1 MVQVYK
7 ILNAIDIVDKDK
19 LFTLSEYTSTRG
31 HPKKLYK
38 ERPRLNIR
46 ANSFSNRVVNVWN
59 NLPEQV
65 VMAPSLVLKHVQ
77 ESTECILERTPQQ
90 VPPGMLRDEH
100 HDQTTKLYSKCVHT
114 SQMTF
119 FNVDYVSKKKNES
132 SSQEKSYCRIVQM
145 IL

>member
-7 ILNAIDIVDKDK
+7 ILNDIDIVDKDK

-65 VMAPSLVLKHVQ
+65 FMAPSLNAFKSRLNAHWKGHPNKFHPACYETNTTTRQ
-77 ESTECILERTPQQ
+77 RNYNPYASIQ
-90 VPPGMLRDEH
+90 VR
-100 HDQTTKLYSKCVHT
+100 
-114 SQMTF
+114 
-119 FNVDYVSKKKNES
+119 
-132 SSQEKSYCRIVQM
+132 
-145 IL
+145 